1 MLENLK
7 KEMDGLDVAN
17 HELIYDILMS
27 RGYRAHYKD
36 GVVKARGYAA
46 AVLFR
51 EGRKHI
57 YENDKIV
64 GSVWGQYAPKG
75 TYTEAEFAHAKRI
88 TESYGRRT
96 FRSNYSHYAPDF
108 ETPLTI
114 GIGGILRKIEKSM
127 EKHQDDA
134 KKVEFLE
141 SALISM
147 QGFSQMIAGYGAAAE
162 EKAGEVKLEAQKK
175 ELMKAAGICKKI
187 ATEPPESFREALQ
200 LIWLIHVSFLYQR
213 RGAPALGRLDQ
224 LLYPFYEKDTA
235 AGVLTKEEATDL
247 LSHMLYKIQERALI
261 PGEPAPRGSDIVNI
275 ALAGRTR
282 EGKCAVNALSYLL
295 LDAVRACNIPGPN
308 LSARMHKDIPDSFWD
323 ACISLIGTGI
333 GYPALMNDDVN
344 IPMMM
349 RYGYSP
355 EDSNDYSMVGCI
367 ENFPAG
373 KQPPWSDSGYN
384 TPKYLELT
392 LGNGR
397 CMQTGV
403 QMGPE
408 TGAPE
413 TLDTM
418 EKFMAALEA
427 QMEYG
432 AAECVALFENENV
445 RLNPERYT
453 QPYMSC
459 YCRDCI
465 DRGLDMNMG
474 GAIYPAFHGLGCM
487 GVATMAD
494 SLAAIEKVVY
504 TDKTVTLSEL
514 CTALEKDFEGYEELR
529 KQLLAVPKYGN
540 NNDFVDKYAQW
551 FVEVH
556 DRLFESYRTP
566 SGGRIVPLTASNTGN
581 IGAGKLIAATP
592 DGRKN
597 GIPLSDAASPMY
609 GMDKEGVTS
618 TLLSVSKPDYTF
630 SFGSV
635 VNQKFTPAA
644 FETKENRDKLK
655 ALIKVYFAR
664 GGQELQINSISRN
677 VLIDAMENP
686 EKYASLVTRVS
697 GFSAFY
703 TNMSKPIQEDI
714 LRRTEHSNM

>member
-1 MLENLK
+1 MLAGLK
-7 KEMDGLDVAN
+7 KEINSLDTDN
-17 HELIYDILMS
+17 HVLMYDILMS
-27 RGYRAHYKD
+27 RAYRAHYKD

-46 AVLFR
+46 AILFA
-51 EGRKHI
+51 EGRKHV
-57 YENDKIV
+57 YANDKIV
-64 GSVWGQYAPKG
+64 GSLWGEYAPKG
-75 TYTEAEFAHAKRI
+75 TFTEAELAHAKKI
-88 TESYGRRT
+88 TESYGQRT
-96 FRSNYSHYAPDF
+96 FVSNHNHYAPDF
-108 ETPLTI
+108 ETPLAI
-114 GIGGILRKIEKSM
+114 GIGGMLRKIETSM
-127 EKHQDDA
+127 EKHRDDA

-141 SALISM
+141 SMYIAM
-147 QGFSQMIAGYGAAAE
+147 KGFSEMIVGYGEAAE
-162 EKAGEVKLEAQKK
+162 ADDETQKK
-175 ELMKAAGICKKI
+175 ELLKASEICKKI
-187 ATEPPESFREALQ
+187 ATEPPETFREALQ
-200 LIWLIHVSFLYQR
+200 LVWLIHVGFLYQR
-213 RGAPALGRLDQ
+213 RSAPALGRLDQ
-224 LLYPFYEKDTA
+224 LLYPFYKKDVEKGT
-235 AGVLTKEEATDL
+235 LTKEEATDL
-247 LSHMLYKIQERALI
+247 LACTLYKIHERALI
-261 PGEPAPRGSDIVNI
+261 PGEPVSHGSDVVNI

-282 EGKCAVNALSYLL
+282 DGKCAVNTLSYLF
-295 LDAVRACNIPGPN
+295 LDAVRAAGISGPN
-308 LSARMHKDIPDSFWD
+308 LSARMHKDIPEEFWD

-349 RYGYSP
+349 RYGYSE
-355 EDSNDYSMVGCI
+355 EDSNDYAMVGCI

-373 KQPPWSDSGYN
+373 KQPPWSDGRYN

-418 EKFMAALEA
+418 EKFMAALKE

-432 AAECVALFENENV
+432 AAEAVALFENENV
-445 RLNPERYT
+445 RFNAERYT
-453 QPYMSC
+453 QPFLSC
-459 YCRDCI
+459 FCRDCI
-465 DRGLDMNMG
+465 DRGLDINMG
-474 GAIYPAFHGLGCM
+474 GAIYPAFHGFGCM

-514 CTALEKDFEGYEELR
+514 CTALQKDFEGYEELR

-551 FVEVH
+551 FVAVH
-556 DRLFESYRTP
+556 EKLFEPYRTP
-566 SGGRIVPLTASNTGN
+566 SGGRFVALTASNVQN
-581 IGAGKLIAATP
+581 IGAGSLVAATP

-597 GIPLSDAASPMY
+597 GVPLSDAASPMY

-635 VNQKFTPAA
+635 VNQKFSPSTFA
-644 FETKENRDKLK
+644 TKENRDKLK
-655 ALIKVYFAR
+655 ALFKVYFAR
-664 GGQELQINSISRN
+664 GGQEIQINSISREI
-677 VLIDAMENP
+677 LKEAMENP
-686 EKYASLVTRVS
+686 EKYSSLVTRVS

-703 TNMSKPIQEDI
+703 TNLSRPIQEDI
-714 LRRTEHSNM
+714 LRRTEQKAL